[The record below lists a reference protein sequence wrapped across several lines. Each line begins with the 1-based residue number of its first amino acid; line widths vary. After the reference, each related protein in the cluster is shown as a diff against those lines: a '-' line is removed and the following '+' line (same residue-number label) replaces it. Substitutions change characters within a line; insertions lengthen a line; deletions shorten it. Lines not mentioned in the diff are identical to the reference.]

1 MAVAVEVAPLGD
13 GALDDGTLDDGALDD
28 GALDDGFGCGMCDGN
43 AQRRDGLSREV

>member
-1 MAVAVEVAPLGD
+1 MAVAVEVAPLG
-13 GALDDGTLDDGALDD
+13 DGALDD